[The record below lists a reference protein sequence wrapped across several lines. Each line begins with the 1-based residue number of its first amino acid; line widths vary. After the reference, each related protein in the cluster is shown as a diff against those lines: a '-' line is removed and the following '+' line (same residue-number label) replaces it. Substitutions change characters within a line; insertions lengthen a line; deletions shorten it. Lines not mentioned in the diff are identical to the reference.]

1 MRKNIYLFLLAGLFT
16 ACGEDDLIRYS
27 LEKDGLQFY
36 TGEDSKLIPGDASDL
51 DRIFNFATATYQ
63 ERKKGDER
71 EETYYY
77 GDNLEAY
84 TYEKIYMQ
92 IQGFPSPDERPY
104 S

>member
-63 ERKKGDER
+63 ERKKATNAKKPITMVTIWRRTHTRKSICRSRDS
-71 EETYYY
+71 
-77 GDNLEAY
+77 LLPMSAL
-84 TYEKIYMQ
+84 I
-92 IQGFPSPDERPY
+92 S
-104 S
+104 